1 MRPFIS
7 VVRCLFKELVCKQ
20 RERTP
25 ARAAERKTY
34 VDAVEQTIVV
44 ILILLEYAHVLED
57 LLVDL
62 DTVVVPDGVFAQEV
76 EGDVIFAFVV
86 LERDVLATQR
96 TTADGVRL
104 VLALLV
110 TRTKGKFVDEVHG
123 RRALALGHDFR
134 LEVVLVVAAYA
145 IDVVLA
151 YIEYDAV

>member
-1 MRPFIS
+1 MSERRPGQ
-7 VVRCLFKELVCKQ
+7 Q
-20 RERTP
+20 RE
-25 ARAAERKTY
+25 KTY

-44 ILILLEYAHVLED
+44 VLILLEYAHVLED

-110 TRTKGKFVDEVHG
+110 TRTKCESVNKVHG
-123 RRALALGHDFR
+123 RGALSVSHEFR
-134 LEVVLVVAAYA
+134 L
-145 IDVVLA
+145 
-151 YIEYDAV
+151 